1 MAEYYTHTV
10 RMKNRITKGH
20 YGYIGRQK
28 RRLIIRSLIL
38 LAGAAGLVIIGW
50 IVTKTNKNL
59 LSVAGIL
66 TAVPMAMQLAQLIAY
81 SRFHSRSKE
90 EYEKVREITGEGVLD
105 TELVIAKRDGKS
117 IPVNYAVFTEER
129 IIVFTGDA
137 SLDLKTYTEYLH
149 TFLRLEQID
158 CEILLYKELEPFL
171 GRLKKEEIPSR
182 KEVSETVLKREGVF
196 RAVSM

>member
-137 SLDLKTYTEYLH
+137 TLDLKTYTEYLH

-171 GRLKKEEIPSR
+171 ARLKKEEIPSR
-182 KEVSETVLKREGVF
+182 KEVSENVLKREGVF